1 MIYRQISFDAKSR
14 SVHATLMAF
23 LRGRLEE
30 RDTIWWALN
39 IHRNDVIARQA
50 VLDTLNEH
58 NRPQLKEPWNL
69 AWRLIEEY
77 WGSVLHDVNIDLGDY
92 TLRSRLQNGDRSGSL
107 VNAITDFV
115 APKLKIE
122 KFSEITLKYTPLPKR
137 VSKIEDLFSVS
148 LASGELRELDQF
160 GFDSLDDA
168 SFLFS
173 LAQSLDAAVTNG
185 LDIARRLGWN
195 SEYLWKLGGLNR
207 VYYVPESERPHEHEP
222 DEFSNGIA
230 PAVKLLFT
238 IVTRLAELDINSAKS
253 IVQRWKSLDSP
264 VYRRLWAAMARNPL
278 MCSDLEVS
286 EFLLSMKDNYF
297 WDKSNFPEIA
307 ELRAKRFNALNSQD
321 SKRMIQRLQKGP
333 PRSFWSKKLTQDKV
347 KEYTLHIIA
356 TEFHRID
363 LAGWLPDQLKP
374 WFKELQSNYT
384 DIVGI
389 TSVDG
394 DFYKTPKAR
403 SIPSP
408 APDNRFDLLQG
419 HQRLSALESALSSVR
434 SSWSDKT
441 SSNAFAWVNENSNYL
456 LVLQDLISHRELGNS
471 FPNVWERI
479 GWIHKPNFDET
490 AGMEHPRNLSNE
502 AHEVISMLIELKS
515 ETIRKAIDGL
525 SEWVLSWS
533 NEIKDEPRILSFWGK
548 IWPIAVQATNALQ
561 KNDEVPDLNTIA
573 ISNASV
579 PQDLDTLN
587 TPAGRMME
595 LFLSL
600 CPNLDQSGTH
610 NLHPNSNLRK
620 LADQI
625 SSAPGRAGLIG
636 KHRMI
641 EHIGYFLRLDP
652 AWTEENL
659 IASLKEN
666 SATSLPLW
674 RAIAR
679 KTLYSPVLKHIGVEV
694 LQRVLDDR
702 LDRTSRNNLLFS
714 LILECLNA
722 LYEQED
728 PVISFDQI
736 QQLIRN
742 LDDES
747 RAHGLQTII
756 GYIQYKGEDG
766 QDTPEKKFRKAI
778 VPFLNEV
785 WPQERSFATSAS
797 SKILAKL
804 PAAAG
809 KDFIKAV
816 SLIERFLVPFSCW
829 SMLDY
834 GLYGVSDD
842 KPKIALINTVS
853 KANALLKLLGLT
865 IATSEVAVIP
875 HELPQVLQHLKNISP
890 EIANNFI
897 FRRLATQARRI

>member
-1 MIYRQISFDAKSR
+1 MISRRIPTDAKSR

-30 RDTIWWALN
+30 RDTVWWALN
-39 IHRNDVIARQA
+39 IHRNDDVTKLA
-50 VLDTLNEH
+50 VLNTLNEL
-58 NRPQLKEPWNL
+58 NGPQLKEPWNL

-77 WGSVLHDVNIDLGDY
+77 WDSTLHDESIDLGDY
-92 TLRSRLQNGDRSGSL
+92 TLRNRLQNGDRSGSL

-137 VSKIEDLFSVS
+137 VSKIEDLFKVS

-160 GFDSLDDA
+160 GFDSLNDA

-207 VYYVPESERPHEHEP
+207 VYYVPESERPHDHEP

-238 IVTRLAELDINSAKS
+238 IVTRLAELDLNSGKS

-278 MCSDLEVS
+278 ICSDLEVS
-286 EFLLSMKDNYF
+286 EFLLSLKDDYF
-297 WDKSNFPEIA
+297 WDKSNFPEVA
-307 ELRAKRFNALNSQD
+307 ELRAKRFNALDFQH

-333 PRSFWSKKLTQDKV
+333 PRSFWSKKLTPDKV
-347 KEYTLHIIA
+347 KEYTLHTVA

-374 WFKELQSNYT
+374 WLKELQSKYA
-384 DIVGI
+384 DIVDI
-389 TSVDG
+389 TSVEG

-403 SIPSP
+403 SIPNQP
-408 APDNRFDLLQG
+408 PDNRFFLLQG
-419 HQRLSALESALSSVR
+419 QERLSALENALSTVR

-441 SSNAFAWVNENSNYL
+441 SSNAFAWINENFNYL
-456 LVLQDLISHRELGNS
+456 LVLQDLFNHREYGNS
-471 FPNVWERI
+471 FPNVWERF
-479 GWIHKPNFDET
+479 GWIHKPNFDEDS
-490 AGMEHPRNLSNE
+490 GVEHPRNLSNE
-502 AHEVISMLIELKS
+502 AHQVVSMLMELKS
-515 ETIRKAIDGL
+515 ETVRKAIDGL
-525 SEWVLSWS
+525 SEWVRSWS
-533 NEIKDEPRILSFWGK
+533 NKIKDEPRVLSFWGK
-548 IWPIAVQATNALQ
+548 MWPNAVQATNALQ

-573 ISNASV
+573 ISKVSE

-587 TPAGRMME
+587 TPAGRMLD
-595 LFLSL
+595 LFISL
-600 CPNLDQSGTH
+600 CPNLEHPGTH
-610 NLHPNSNLRK
+610 NLRPNSNLRK

-659 IASLKEN
+659 VTSLKEN

-679 KTLYSPVLKHIGVEV
+679 KTLHAPVLKHIGVEV

-702 LDRTSRNNLLFS
+702 LDRSSRNNLLFS

-722 LYEQED
+722 QYREQE
-728 PVISFDQI
+728 PVISYDQI

-756 GYIQYKGEDG
+756 GYIQYKSEDG

-785 WPQERSFATSAS
+785 WPQERSFATPAS

-804 PAAAG
+804 PQAAG

-834 GLYGVSDD
+834 GLYGTING
-842 KPKIALINTVS
+842 KPKISVINSVS
-853 KANALLKLLGLT
+853 KANALLKLLDLT
-865 IATSEVAVIP
+865 IGTSEVAVIP
-875 HELPQVLQHLKNISP
+875 HELPQVLQHLKSVSP
-890 EIANNFI
+890 KLESNFI
-897 FRRLATQARRI
+897 FRRLATQARRN